1 MQFAKPEYLYLLV
14 AVPLLALAWLL
25 AERRR
30 RRDLARLGDAP
41 LLTLLTGSLDP
52 RRRRAKGILSLVGLT
67 LLILAA
73 ARPQMGSRLE
83 LVEQRGLDVMVAL
96 DISSSMLARDMAPNR
111 LEKAKLEVNDLLERL
126 PAANV
131 GLVVFAGGSFVQFPL
146 TTDLGAARTLLEAAR
161 PEMISLPG
169 TAIGEAIRKAAGAFD
184 QKTLKYKVLL
194 LLTDGEDHDSD
205 PAGAAR
211 EAAESGV
218 VIYTIGFG
226 KPEGEPIPVLDAKGN
241 VIDYKKDKAGQT
253 VLSRLDEA
261 TLQEIAR
268 VGNGAYFRAT
278 QSGREIE
285 QIAGLIQS
293 MEQREAEGQFL
304 VQRVERFQIPLA
316 LGLAALAGEFLL
328 NERRRRAGGQNHGKA
343 TL

>member
-1 MQFAKPEYLYLLV
+1 MQFAQPLYLYLLI
-14 AVPLLALAWLL
+14 ALPLLALAWLL

-30 RRDLARLGDAP
+30 QRDLARLGDAP
-41 LLTLLTGSLDP
+41 LLAQMTGSLDP
-52 RRRRAKGILSLVGLT
+52 RRRRIKGLLTLLGLT

-73 ARPQMGSRLE
+73 ARPQIGSRLE

-111 LEKAKLEVNDLLERL
+111 LEKAKLEVNDLLDRL

-131 GLVVFAGGSFVQFPL
+131 GLVVFAGSSFIQFPL
-146 TTDLGAARTLLEAAR
+146 TTDIGAARTLLEAAR
-161 PEMISLPG
+161 PESVSLAG
-169 TAIGEAIRKAAGAFD
+169 TAIGDALRKAAGAFD
-184 QKTLKYKVLL
+184 QKTLKYKALL

-205 PAGAAR
+205 PVGAAR
-211 EAAESGV
+211 QAAESGV
-218 VIYTIGFG
+218 VIYAIGFG
-226 KPEGEPIPVLDAKGN
+226 RPEGEPIPVLDAKGN
-241 VIDYKKDKAGQT
+241 VIDYKRDRNGQT

-261 TLQEIAR
+261 TLQEVAR
-268 VGNGAYFRAT
+268 VSNGAYFRAT

-285 QIAGLIQS
+285 QIAGLIQN

-328 NERRRRAGGQNHGKA
+328 NERRRRAEGQNHGK
-343 TL
+343 TTS